1 MTSPDM
7 LREVIRE
14 VVRDVIREVIAE
26 EMAVAAVALSQ
37 ASGTN
42 HASPRATQP
51 APRATQPTP
60 RASVPTGVLLDR
72 GALTE
77 RHVRSAGD
85 AKSISIGSK
94 VVITPLARERARTM
108 GIEIIRVSV
117 EG

>member
-1 MTSPDM
+1 MTTPDM
-7 LREVIRE
+7 MREVIRE

-26 EMAVAAVALSQ
+26 EIAAVADSPASSIKQ
-37 ASGTN
+37 APT
-42 HASPRATQP
+42 PKTVP
-51 APRATQPTP
+51 APTVAAHERGEVVIA
-60 RASVPTGVLLDR
+60 R

-85 AKSISIGSK
+85 AKAITIGSK

-117 EG
+117 KG

>member
-26 EMAVAAVALSQ
+26 EMAVIA
-37 ASGTN
+37 
-42 HASPRATQP
+42 ATQSVPAKPTTARP
-51 APRATQPTP
+51 APQARAG
-60 RASVPTGVLLDR
+60 SNGVLLES

-77 RHVRSAGD
+77 RHVRSVGD
-85 AKSISIGSK
+85 TKTITIGRK

>member
-26 EMAVAAVALSQ
+26 EMAAVALSQ
-37 ASGTN
+37 ASGTS
-42 HASPRATQP
+42 HASSRATQP
-51 APRATQPTP
+51 AP

>member
-1 MTSPDM
+1 MTTPDM
-7 LREVIRE
+7 MRDVIRE

-26 EMAVAAVALSQ
+26 EMAAVAATQVVAPKL
-37 ASGTN
+37 
-42 HASPRATQP
+42 P
-51 APRATQPTP
+51 APKPSP
-60 RASVPTGVLLDR
+60 SVAPQANGDVVIAR

-85 AKSISIGSK
+85 AKAITIGSK

>member
-26 EMAVAAVALSQ
+26 EMAAVALSQ

-42 HASPRATQP
+42 QASTRATPP
-51 APRATQPTP
+51 APRASA
-60 RASVPTGVLLDR
+60 ASGVLLDR

-85 AKSISIGSK
+85 AKSITIGSK

>member
-51 APRATQPTP
+51 APRA
-60 RASVPTGVLLDR
+60 SVPTGVLLDR

-85 AKSISIGSK
+85 AKSITIGSK

>member
-1 MTSPDM
+1 MTTPDM
-7 LREVIRE
+7 MRDVIRE

-26 EMAVAAVALSQ
+26 EMAAVAATQVVAPKL
-37 ASGTN
+37 
-42 HASPRATQP
+42 P
-51 APRATQPTP
+51 APKPSPSGAPQADRDFVIA
-60 RASVPTGVLLDR
+60 R

-85 AKSISIGSK
+85 AKAITIGSK

>member
-26 EMAVAAVALSQ
+26 EMAAVALSQ

-51 APRATQPTP
+51 AP

-85 AKSISIGSK
+85 AKSITIGSK

>member
-1 MTSPDM
+1 MTTPDM
-7 LREVIRE
+7 MRDVIRE

-26 EMAVAAVALSQ
+26 EMAAVAATQVVA
-37 ASGTN
+37 
-42 HASPRATQP
+42 PKPP
-51 APRATQPTP
+51 APKHSP
-60 RASVPTGVLLDR
+60 SVAPQANGDVVIAR

-85 AKSISIGSK
+85 AKAITIGSK

>member
-1 MTSPDM
+1 MTTPDM
-7 LREVIRE
+7 MREVIRE

-26 EMAVAAVALSQ
+26 EMAAVAA
-37 ASGTN
+37 
-42 HASPRATQP
+42 TQGAMRKPAP
-51 APRATQPTP
+51 APRAAPVPSAAPQ
-60 RASVPTGVLLDR
+60 ASDEVIIAR

-85 AKSISIGSK
+85 AKVITIGSK

>member
-26 EMAVAAVALSQ
+26 EMAAVALSQ

-51 APRATQPTP
+51 APRATPPTP

-85 AKSISIGSK
+85 AKSITIGSK
-94 VVITPLARERARTM
+94 VVITPLARERARTR

>member
-7 LREVIRE
+7 LRDVIRE

-26 EMAVAAVALSQ
+26 EMAAIAASQ
-37 ASGTN
+37 APTGAAQTRRGSGRT
-42 HASPRATQP
+42 ST
-51 APRATQPTP
+51 PTP
-60 RASVPTGVLLDR
+60 TSAQRARVSSDVIVER

-77 RHVRSAGD
+77 RHVRSVGD
-85 AKSISIGSK
+85 ATTITIGSK

-108 GIEIIRVSV
+108 GIEIIRVSL

>member
-1 MTSPDM
+1 MTTPDM
-7 LREVIRE
+7 MRDVIRE

-26 EMAVAAVALSQ
+26 EMAAVAATQVVAPKL
-37 ASGTN
+37 
-42 HASPRATQP
+42 P
-51 APRATQPTP
+51 APKPSP
-60 RASVPTGVLLDR
+60 SVAPQADGDVVIAR

-85 AKSISIGSK
+85 AKTITIGGK

-108 GIEIIRVSV
+108 GIEIIRVSL

>member
-26 EMAVAAVALSQ
+26 EMAAVAASPTRS
-37 ASGTN
+37 SG
-42 HASPRATQP
+42 PRATP
-51 APRATQPTP
+51 ARLSSAAPRHD
-60 RASVPTGVLLDR
+60 VIVER

-77 RHVRSAGD
+77 RHVRSVGD
-85 AKSISIGSK
+85 AKAITIGSK

-108 GIEIIRVSV
+108 GIEIIRVSL

>member
-7 LREVIRE
+7 MREVIRE

-26 EMAVAAVALSQ
+26 EMAAVAATQ
-37 ASGTN
+37 GTTPRPAS
-42 HASPRATQP
+42 
-51 APRATQPTP
+51 APRAAPVTSAAPQ
-60 RASVPTGVLLDR
+60 SGDGVIVAR

-85 AKSISIGSK
+85 AKTITIGGK

-108 GIEIIRVSV
+108 GIEIIRVSL

>member
-1 MTSPDM
+1 MSTPDM
-7 LREVIRE
+7 MREVIRE
-14 VVRDVIREVIAE
+14 VVREVIREVIAE
-26 EMAVAAVALSQ
+26 EMAAVAASPASATKQAPTVA
-37 ASGTN
+37 T
-42 HASPRATQP
+42 HERD
-51 APRATQPTP
+51 
-60 RASVPTGVLLDR
+60 GVVIAR

-85 AKSISIGSK
+85 AKAITIGHK